1 MRLPAPKLNMSAEE
15 GVPGGGSLSEGA
27 GAGAAECSQ
36 KIKCVDEVLGVDHH
50 ITKSR
55 CAEQN

>member
-1 MRLPAPKLNMSAEE
+1 MSAEE